1 MKILLIDDSADATD
15 MLAMLLEAQ
24 GHSVIV
30 AFSGMSGIA
39 LGLSADF
46 DLAIVD
52 LGLPDMDGI
61 EVIKTLHHSCL
72 GKGCRIFVY
81 TCRGDLEARREAMV
95 AGATCFFV
103 KGGYIAQLLDQTSA
117 VPNG

>member
-1 MKILLIDDSADATD
+1 MRILLIDDSVDATD

-46 DLAIVD
+46 DLTIVD
-52 LGLPDMDGI
+52 LGLPDIDGI
-61 EVIKTLHHSCL
+61 EVIETLHHLCL
-72 GKGCRIFVY
+72 GKSCQIFVY
-81 TCRGDLEARREAMV
+81 TCRGDLAARREAIV
-95 AGATCFFV
+95 AGATCVFV
-103 KGGYIAQLLDQTSA
+103 KGGDIAELLDQTSA
-117 VPNG
+117 GSNG